1 MMLNIPF
8 EKYLKSALIYL
19 LVVAALG
26 LVLRMFFIF
35 PMPFNFKYLLHAH
48 SHVALL
54 GWLYLVIVTVLIKYF
69 GSIEN
74 KKQYKINLLLSAL
87 SVLGMLLS
95 FPVQGYAAVSITFS
109 TLHIFISWWFIIMMY
124 RDIGKSGLKF
134 PLPILNIKAS
144 MIFLAISSIG
154 PFLLGILMA
163 NGGVGSQLYYLSV
176 YYYLHFYY
184 NGWIIFALVG
194 LFFYLLDIRKIN
206 YSQRDAKL
214 FSWLLIIA
222 CVPSYLLSALWVKPH
237 NVIYIV
243 AGFSAIFQIIGTY
256 FLFKLITGIKKPLQK
271 SFLGKTFLFLLSFV
285 LLCFSL
291 KIVLQA
297 LSAIPALADMA
308 YQNKDMVIAYL
319 HLVLIG
325 VASVFVFLILSQEKI
340 LDLKSFRIK
349 SGVFLFLSSFVLT
362 EILLFTRHI
371 LFGLIPATI
380 PIYYPL
386 LFVLATVMF
395 AGISLIVFRVLIK
408 PGTTTSQKAPG
419 RISGI

>member
-8 EKYLKSALIYL
+8 EKYLKSALTYL

-26 LVLRMFFIF
+26 LVLRMSFIF
-35 PMPFNFKYLLHAH
+35 PMPSFNFKYLLHAH

-74 KKQYKINLLLSAL
+74 GKFYKINLFLSVL
-87 SVLGMLLS
+87 TVLGMLLS

-109 TLHIFISWWFIIMMY
+109 TMHIFLSWWFIVMMF
-124 RDIGKSGLKF
+124 RDIGKPSLKHS
-134 PLPILNIKAS
+134 LPILNIKAS
-144 MIFLAISSIG
+144 LVFLALSSIG
-154 PFLLGILMA
+154 PFLLGILIA
-163 NGGVGSQLYYLSV
+163 KGDGGSQLYYLSV

-184 NGWIIFALVG
+184 NGWIIFALIG

-206 YSQRDAKL
+206 YSQKDAKL

-237 NVIYIV
+237 
-243 AGFSAIFQIIGTY
+243 SAIYVIAGCSAIVQVFGTF
-256 FLFKLITGIKKPLQK
+256 FLFKLVSGIKKPLQK
-271 SFLGKTFLFLLSFV
+271 SFSEKTFLFLLSFV
-285 LLCFSL
+285 LLAFSI
-291 KIVLQA
+291 KIILQA

-325 VASVFVFLILSQEKI
+325 IASIFAFLVLSEEKI
-340 LDLKSFRIK
+340 LDLRSSLTKA
-349 SGVFLFLSSFVLT
+349 GVFIFLSSFVLT
-362 EILLFTRHI
+362 EILLFSRHI
-371 LFGLIPATI
+371 LFDLVPAMI
-380 PIYYPL
+380 SVYYPL
-386 LFVLATVMF
+386 LFILAAVMF
-395 AGISLIVFRVLIK
+395 AGIILIVC
-408 PGTTTSQKAPG
+408 KAL
-419 RISGI
+419 RCRKLNAV